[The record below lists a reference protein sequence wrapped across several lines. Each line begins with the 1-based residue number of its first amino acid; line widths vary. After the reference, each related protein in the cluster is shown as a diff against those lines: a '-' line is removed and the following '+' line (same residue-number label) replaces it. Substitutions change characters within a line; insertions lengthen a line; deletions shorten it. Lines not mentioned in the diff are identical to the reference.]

1 MAHLDPKELKMAL
14 REAARMREKNED
26 PYFLGRTVL
35 NQNFRIKQLERVM
48 ELADRLASGSEDAEL
63 IEELNTAITTVR
75 GLNKKKKK
83 AA

>member
-26 PYFLGRTVL
+26 PYCLGRSLL

-48 ELADRLASGSEDAEL
+48 ELAAKLASEAESSEITEDLLAA
-63 IEELNTAITTVR
+63 IEVVK
-75 GLNKKKKK
+75 GLDKKKK
-83 AA
+83 AAA

>member
-1 MAHLDPKELKMAL
+1 MAYLDPKELKMAL

-26 PYFLGRTVL
+26 PYFLGRSLL

-48 ELADRLASGSEDAEL
+48 ELAEKLAGQCEDAEL
-63 IEELNTAITTVR
+63 VEELSTAITTVK
-75 GLNKKKKK
+75 GLNKKKK

>member
-26 PYFLGRTVL
+26 PYFLGRSVL
-35 NQNFRIKQLERVM
+35 NQNFRIKHLERVM
-48 ELADRLASGSEDAEL
+48 ELADKLASSCEDAEL
-63 IEELNTAITTVR
+63 AEELGAAITTVR
-75 GLNKKKKK
+75 ELNKKKKK